1 MTDAYGDNKWARTA
15 AWAEAQGVDL
25 AQATF
30 YTDSFSDRKLLEAVG
45 EPVRRASLQAA
56 LNPTPTPGRPPS
68 PPSRASD
75 APPPRPGQ
83 VCICPDSKL
92 LAHAREKGWVVDD
105 WGESPPPVDKSRRS
119 YCSVFG
125 MKL

>member
-1 MTDAYGDNKWARTA
+1 M
-15 AWAEAQGVDL
+15 DL

-45 EPVRRASLQAA
+45 EPVRRASLQPA
-56 LNPTPTPGRPPS
+56 LKPQHHPPPAPRRPLPGERRS
-68 PPSRASD
+68 
-75 APPPRPGQ
+75 PRPGQ